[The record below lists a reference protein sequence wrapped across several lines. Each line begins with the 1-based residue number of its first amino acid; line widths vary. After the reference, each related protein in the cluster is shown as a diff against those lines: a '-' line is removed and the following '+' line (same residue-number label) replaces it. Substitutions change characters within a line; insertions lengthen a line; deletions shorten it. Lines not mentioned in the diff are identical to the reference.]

1 MHGTHRGVF
10 QGITPTGMGIM
21 VAVLDVVRIEAGV
34 FAEQWGGPNLWE
46 LLEQIGAGSAAEEQD
61 EQRSHS
67 ND

>member
-1 MHGTHRGVF
+1 
-10 QGITPTGMGIM
+10 
-21 VAVLDVVRIEAGV
+21 VRIEAGV